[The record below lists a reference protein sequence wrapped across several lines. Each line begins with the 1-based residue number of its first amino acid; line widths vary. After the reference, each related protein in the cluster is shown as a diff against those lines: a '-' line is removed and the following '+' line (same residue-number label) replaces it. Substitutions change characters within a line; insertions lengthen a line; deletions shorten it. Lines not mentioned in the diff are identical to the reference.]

1 MAHSWPWCGGK
12 VAMTMKHGTTSGKIG
27 GKDEALYRL
36 VEQQAEMFERIA
48 TRLESMD
55 SRLERLISL
64 FEGARS
70 ISSQHF

>member
-1 MAHSWPWCGGK
+1 MAHLWPWCGGK
-12 VAMTMKHGTTSGKIG
+12 VVMTMQDGTTSRTVA

-36 VEQQAEMFERIA
+36 MEQQAEMFERIA